1 MVRYR
6 NKDGVVYL
14 EGSIKGGTAQ
24 TNGLTYQLFR
34 LPEGFRPSRKCSY
47 TIVRAGNTTGTTA
60 TSTVVGRV
68 DIDANGYVFGANYSN
83 IWSNLSGISFVVD

>member
-1 MVRYR
+1 MPLNNFTLY
-6 NKDGVVYL
+6 
-14 EGSIKGGTAQ
+14 
-24 TNGLTYQLFR
+24 FR
-34 LPEGFRPSRKCSY
+34 Q
-47 TIVRAGNTTGTTA
+47 VN